1 MAEPSCRHGVRMDR
15 SCLKCGRFIDVRG
28 PDYLAKE
35 ANFTRSIQDLEAIL
49 EPLLAEVAKAQA
61 EVDEMEA
68 GQAKVGTSLPTDR
81 SEGNQSGSNQKA
93 QEPPEDPR
101 LWFKR

>member
-1 MAEPSCRHGVRMDR
+1 MDR

-49 EPLLAEVAKAQA
+49 KPLLEEVAKAQA
-61 EVDEMEA
+61 EVDAMETTQ
-68 GQAKVGTSLPTDR
+68 GQVGSAVPEPTVE
-81 SEGNQSGSNQKA
+81 SESTQKA